1 MYLAPHPKRSAEM
14 ISHYQ
19 IREARSQD
27 ADAIACLY
35 RQLVDDASVKV
46 LPEVLAD
53 LSLSSLGFL
62 LVAED
67 GDQILGTALLAIC
80 QDAMYGEQPFA
91 VIENIVVDSL
101 YLRSGIGSLLI
112 EEVERI
118 CCLRDCS
125 KILLSSSCD
134 RVQAHQFF
142 QRHGYS
148 DRVKI
153 GFVKYRSQLA
163 NFAEP
168 E

>member
-35 RQLVDDASVKV
+35 RQLVDDV
-46 LPEVLAD
+46 
-53 LSLSSLGFL
+53 
-62 LVAED
+62 
-67 GDQILGTALLAIC
+67 LAIC